1 MKTLLLLI
9 IFLSVKVACASEI
22 MTPEF
27 CIIHHATLLR
37 NAHKFIEPYE
47 PDGIDYKSIAA
58 NDAMWT
64 EKKVLEL
71 LKSIDPEKVKFEK
84 YDHLAKEIW
93 MIEPFKAKFTFDPRK
108 NENNLGFLPSTI
120 YWLVGIKINPE

>member
-9 IFLSVKVACASEI
+9 IFLLVKPAYASEI

-27 CIIHHATLLR
+27 CIINYSTLLR
-37 NAHKFIEPYE
+37 HANQSIKPY
-47 PDGIDYKSIAA
+47 GIDYKSIAA

-71 LKSIDPEKVKFEK
+71 LKSIDPEKVKFRK
-84 YDHLAKEIW
+84 HDHLANEIW

-108 NENNLGFLPSTI
+108 HENNPGFLPPTI